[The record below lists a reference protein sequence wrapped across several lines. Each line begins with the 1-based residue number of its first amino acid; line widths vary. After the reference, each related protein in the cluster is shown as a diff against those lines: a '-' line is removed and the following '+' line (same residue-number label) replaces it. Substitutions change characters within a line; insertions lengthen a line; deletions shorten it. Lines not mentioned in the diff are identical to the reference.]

1 MSNLQVEQL
10 NELFKGLSLE
20 ESLKVLES
28 EFLDQRMVFSS
39 SLGLEDQVIT
49 DAIFKKRDS
58 LIEVF
63 TLDTQRLFKETS
75 DLISRTEDKY
85 LKSIKRYLPNEEA
98 VNNYIETVGLNG
110 FYESIDNRKQC
121 CYIRKVEPLNR
132 ALQGAKLWITG
143 IRQAQSDFRQNM
155 QLFEYDAE
163 RDLIKFNPLLSW
175 TTDELWNYI
184 KQHGVPFNE
193 LHLTGYPSIGC
204 EPCTRAIKPEEDQRA
219 GRWWW
224 ENQGSTKQEC
234 GLHITRTEQ

>member
-1 MSNLQVEQL
+1 M
-10 NELFKGLSLE
+10 
-20 ESLKVLES
+20 
-28 EFLDQRMVFSS
+28 
-39 SLGLEDQVIT
+39 IT
-49 DAIFKKRDS
+49 DVIFKSDS
-58 LIEVF
+58 SIEVF

-85 LKSIKRYLPNEEA
+85 QKNIKRYLPNEET

-110 FYESIDNRKQC
+110 FYESVDNRKQC

-155 QLFEYDAE
+155 QLFEYDVE
-163 RDLIKFNPLLSW
+163 RDLIKFNPLLCW
-175 TTDELWNYI
+175 TTDDIWNYI
-184 KQHGVPFNE
+184 NQHETPFNE

-204 EPCTRAIKPEEDQRA
+204 EPCTRAIKPEEDLRA

-224 ENQGSTKQEC
+224 ESQGGTKQEC